1 MNRHEEEWAKAF
13 EGQDERRIL
22 AVRLPPNLSDAQ
34 CFRFRSLQEEAARKA
49 RSSKE
54 QALLRKA
61 LDEVG
66 VAARLNPIAETA
78 PASELAEAEP
88 IPSRQMAPAEP
99 RIPFR
104 IPDARTDVLLD
115 KQIASCAGIIEHLAH
130 YIGRYDT
137 AVETCNKFMDRI
149 GLLMRSSSEAALAAG
164 RLRGMAPEGRPRR

>member
-13 EGQDERRIL
+13 EGQDESGIL
-22 AVRLPPNLSDAQ
+22 AVPLPPNLSDAQ
-34 CFRFRSLQEEAARKA
+34 CFRFRSLQEEAAGKA

-54 QALLRKA
+54 QAHLQEA
-61 LDEVG
+61 MAEVS

-78 PASELAEAEP
+78 PARELAEAEP
-88 IPSRQMAPAEP
+88 IPSRQVAPAEP
-99 RIPFR
+99 RLPFKIPN
-104 IPDARTDVLLD
+104 ARTDVLLD

-137 AVETCNKFMDRI
+137 TVETCTKFMDRI
-149 GLLMRSSSEAALAAG
+149 GLLMKSSSEAALAAG